1 MIIGINGYSGSG
13 KDAMGKIIQELQP
26 EMKWEIKKFAGKLK
40 VIASILTGI
49 PQEKFEEE
57 EHKKKHLKTEWWT
70 TCDEGYQPMTIREF
84 LQKLGTDGLR
94 NGLHENVWVNAL
106 MADYKKTTDLKTFMY
121 AKGYTE
127 ERKFK
132 KGDRISGNSLM
143 EYINETSLPNWI
155 ITDCRFPNEAEAI
168 REKDG
173 IIIRVNRSNVKPVNN
188 HPSETS
194 LDDWAF
200 DYIIDNSSTLASL
213 KRDIQEIL
221 TEIHENNKAKN

>member
-1 MIIGINGYSGSG
+1 
-13 KDAMGKIIQELQP
+13 
-26 EMKWEIKKFAGKLK
+26 
-40 VIASILTGI
+40 
-49 PQEKFEEE
+49 
-57 EHKKKHLKTEWWT
+57 
-70 TCDEGYQPMTIREF
+70 MTIREF

-132 KGDRISGNSLM
+132 KGDGISGNSLM